1 MLPDNLLERIN
12 ELAKKSKDKG
22 LTEEEKRTKK
32 ITTRILKIIPW
43 TNEKPTLIN

>member
-22 LTEEEKRTKK
+22 LTEEEKKNKK
-32 ITTRILKIIPW
+32 NYDKNT
-43 TNEKPTLIN
+43 